1 MLYRCWLC
9 VVLLLPFVISS
20 RNSLHAALC
29 CFSHQP
35 GLSALPPVTA
45 ATPAPA
51 IGIQPQFLSL
61 LAAATCRWCARRVLL
76 TTAIHTVAC
85 RSPVSAGGAL
95 YLHTSRR
102 SAVGAT
108 GLQHHAGQWW
118 GPQDYSV
125 TPVSGGGCT
134 ARLGT
139 QTSSV
144 RRCHTPQLHAQAN
157 RRGEGG
163 GGGSSKDEMT
173 IFKNYDKTVG

>member
-1 MLYRCWLC
+1 MTSVQISLHSNLCSGGEQMLALRI
-9 VVLLLPFVISS
+9 LLLPFVISS

-51 IGIQPQFLSL
+51 IGIQPQVLSL

-85 RSPVSAGGAL
+85 SSSVSAGGAL

-102 SAVGAT
+102 SVAGAT
-108 GLQHHAGQWW
+108 GLTAARRSAVGAA
-118 GPQDYSV
+118 PRDSV
-125 TPVSGGGCT
+125 PRPARSGGVIHLSFMH
-134 ARLGT
+134 R
-139 QTSSV
+139 
-144 RRCHTPQLHAQAN
+144 
-157 RRGEGG
+157 
-163 GGGSSKDEMT
+163 
-173 IFKNYDKTVG
+173 

>member
-35 GLSALPPVTA
+35 GLSALPSVTA

-51 IGIQPQFLSL
+51 IGIQPQVLSL

-85 RSPVSAGGAL
+85 SSPVSAGGAL

-102 SAVGAT
+102 SVDDDELIYRLVAD
-108 GLQHHAGQWW
+108 AGWW
-118 GPQDYSV
+118 QMLNV
-125 TPVSGGGCT
+125 
-134 ARLGT
+134 L
-139 QTSSV
+139 
-144 RRCHTPQLHAQAN
+144 RCQL
-157 RRGEGG
+157 
-163 GGGSSKDEMT
+163 T
-173 IFKNYDKTVG
+173 Y

>member
-35 GLSALPPVTA
+35 GLSALPSVTA
-45 ATPAPA
+45 APPAPA
-51 IGIQPQFLSL
+51 ISIQPQVLSL
-61 LAAATCRWCARRVLL
+61 LAAATCRWCGRRVLL

-85 RSPVSAGGAL
+85 SSPVSAGGAL

-102 SAVGAT
+102 SVVGATGLTASRRSAVGAT
-108 GLQHHAGQWW
+108 GLQHHAGQRW
-118 GPQDYSV
+118 GLHRATHLGQLGQV
-125 TPVSGGGCT
+125 VSYTSASCIGKRGGG
-134 ARLGT
+134 R
-139 QTSSV
+139 
-144 RRCHTPQLHAQAN
+144 
-157 RRGEGG
+157 G
-163 GGGSSKDEMT
+163 GGGSLKDEIT